1 MNKKFNFLK
10 NFKTD
15 LPSSMVV
22 FLVALPLCLGIAL
35 ASGAP
40 LYAGLISGV
49 IGGIVVGVF
58 SGSKLGVSG
67 PAAGLAVIVLNAI
80 TDLGSFE
87 VFLVALV
94 LAGFIQIIMGFAKA
108 GIIAYYF
115 PSSVI
120 HGMLAGIGIIIV
132 LKQIPHAF
140 GYDKDPEGNLTFMQ
154 TDSQNTFSELFN
166 MIEFISPSVVI
177 ITITSLIILLLWQ
190 SKWITNN
197 SLLKQIPG
205 PLLAVMSGIGLNLFF
220 STNPEMVVSADHLV
234 SIPVSDGFAGF
245 IGNFTFPNFAALT
258 NPQVYITAVVIAV
271 VASLETLLCVEA
283 TDKLDPNK
291 NVTPT
296 NLELK
301 AQGVGNIV
309 SGLLGGLPIT
319 QVIVR
324 SSANIQAGGKSK
336 LSAILHGVFLILTVV
351 AIPKILN
358 LIPLGTLAAIL
369 LIIGF
374 KLAKPSLFLKMYV
387 QGKSQF
393 IPFVVTILG
402 IVFTDL
408 LTGIGLGLIVA
419 TFVILRNNYKVP
431 FIMQEE
437 NVEEEKN
444 INIKL
449 AQSVTFL
456 NKASL
461 LKTFANIP
469 DNSTVTL
476 DAADT
481 YFIHQDVLE
490 IIEDFKIHAVASNIK
505 LDCIELYEHKELVK
519 KLNFQI
525 TDKK

>member
-1 MNKKFNFLK
+1 MNNKLNFLK

-15 LPSSMVV
+15 IPASIVV

-40 LYAGLISGV
+40 LYAGIISGV
-49 IGGIVVGVF
+49 IGGIIVGFF
-58 SGSKLGVSG
+58 SGSALGVSG

-87 VFLVALV
+87 VFLVAVV
-94 LAGFIQIIMGFAKA
+94 LAGILQIVMGFAKA

-120 HGMLAGIGIIIV
+120 HGMLAGIGIIIF
-132 LKQIPHAF
+132 LKQIPHAL
-140 GYDKDPEGNLTFMQ
+140 GYDKDPEGDLNFLQ
-154 TDSQNTFSELFN
+154 ADNQNTFSELFN
-166 MIEFISPSVVI
+166 MIEYVSPSVVI
-177 ITITSLIILLLWQ
+177 ITSVSLAILLLWQ
-190 SKWITNN
+190 SKLIINN

-220 STNPEMVVSADHLV
+220 AKNPEMAVSAEHLV
-234 SIPVSDGFAGF
+234 SIPVPDDFKGFL
-245 IGNFTFPNFAALT
+245 GNFTFPNFSALG
-258 NPQVYITAVVIAV
+258 NPMVYKTAVVIAV

-283 TDKLDPNK
+283 TDKLDPDR

-296 NLELK
+296 NRELK
-301 AQGVGNIV
+301 AQGIGNIV

-336 LSAILHGVFLILTVV
+336 LSAIFHGVFLILTVV

-369 LIIGF
+369 LIIGY
-374 KLAKPSLFLKMYV
+374 KLAKPSLFIKMYA
-387 QGKSQF
+387 QGKGQL
-393 IPFVVTILG
+393 IPFVVTVVG

-419 TFVILRNNYKVP
+419 TFVILRNNFKVP
-431 FIMQEE
+431 FVMEEE
-437 NVEEEKN
+437 NIDKVKN

-461 LKTFANIP
+461 LKTIGNIP
-469 DNSTVTL
+469 DNSSVTI
-476 DAADT
+476 DASET
-481 YFIHQDVLE
+481 YFIHHDVLE
-490 IIEDFKIHAVASNIK
+490 IIEDFKIHAAASNIE
-505 LDCIELYEHKELVK
+505 LDIIELYEHKELVK

-525 TDKK
+525 TDKN